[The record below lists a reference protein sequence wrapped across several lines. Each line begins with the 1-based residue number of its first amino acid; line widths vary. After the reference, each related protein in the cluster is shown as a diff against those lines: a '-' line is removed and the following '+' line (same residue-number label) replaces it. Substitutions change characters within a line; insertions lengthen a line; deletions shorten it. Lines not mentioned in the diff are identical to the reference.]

1 MKRIISLLFL
11 LTFIFVF
18 PFNVFAYEDD
28 EITLYLFHGDGCPHC
43 AAEQDYLEEIQEK
56 YPELEI
62 IKYEVWYN
70 YENAELLEKVEEKF
84 KIKRSGVP
92 TTVIGNTVISGYNES
107 LSGKIERAIKYYMEN
122 DYEDVI
128 VKIKADMYVEDK
140 EDEDVKG
147 QEKENVNDK
156 IKNED
161 YIVDE
166 FSKQEKKSDES
177 MTVDVPIFGKLNLK
191 NVGLTTA
198 AVVIGLIDGF
208 NPCAMWILLFL
219 ISVLIGM
226 KNRKRMWALGLTFL
240 ITSALVY
247 MIIMLSWIS
256 IAVKITTVVLIRNII
271 AIIALIGAFVN
282 IMSFI
287 KSSDS
292 GCEVVDDKKRKKI
305 FSRIKKFTSEKSFIL
320 ALLGIMGLAVS
331 VNLVELACSAG
342 LPLVFSELLA
352 LNDISSFMKF
362 MYTLLYI
369 IFFLLDDL
377 IVFFIAMFTMKAT
390 GISTKYGKISHLI
403 GGIIMLLIGVLLLV
417 KPDLL
422 MFNWR

>member
-140 EDEDVKG
+140 KDEDVKG

-156 IKNED
+156 IKDEN

-247 MIIMLSWIS
+247 MVIMLSWIS